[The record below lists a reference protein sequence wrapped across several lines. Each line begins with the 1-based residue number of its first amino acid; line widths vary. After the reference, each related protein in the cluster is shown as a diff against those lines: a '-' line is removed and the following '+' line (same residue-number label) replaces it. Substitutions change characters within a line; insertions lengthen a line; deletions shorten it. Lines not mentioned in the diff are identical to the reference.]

1 MRSEGFVTVVP
12 VERTAAQRGR
22 TGAAGKAAEWSS
34 REQSPNTARQ
44 RSKGSRRDPSPYG
57 QGRTYRGRIP
67 RSKKHIIE
75 CCAQPTYMH
84 RISNE

>member
-22 TGAAGKAAEWSS
+22 TGAAGKAAAEWSS

-57 QGRTYRGRIP
+57 PGQDKQRPYTKV
-67 RSKKHIIE
+67 KKAYNGVL
-75 CCAQPTYMH
+75 CKMYAQ
-84 RISNE
+84 NK

>member
-22 TGAAGKAAEWSS
+22 TGAGGGKAAEWSS

-57 QGRTYRGRIP
+57 PGRTNRGRTEV
-67 RSKKHIIE
+67 KK
-75 CCAQPTYMH
+75 AY
-84 RISNE
+84 N